1 MKKLISG
8 AFAGG
13 LLLASVSLSA
23 QTATPPQTP
32 SQPQKTNPV
41 VTPTKPDRGSEG
53 AITMEEYET
62 LLKEYQK
69 VNPGKTFQ
77 NMSKEEF
84 ETYLT
89 TELSRLRQKRAAEA
103 KQQQQPAQPR

>member
-1 MKKLISG
+1 MKKLIFCV
-8 AFAGG
+8 FAGG
-13 LLLASVSLSA
+13 LVLASVSLSA
-23 QTATPPQTP
+23 QTAT
-32 SQPQKTNPV
+32 QPQPANPT
-41 VTPTKPDRGSEG
+41 VTPTPKADRGSEG

-89 TELSRLRQKRAAEA
+89 TELSKLRKQRAEAA
-103 KQQQQPAQPR
+103 KQQQAQPKTEGVK